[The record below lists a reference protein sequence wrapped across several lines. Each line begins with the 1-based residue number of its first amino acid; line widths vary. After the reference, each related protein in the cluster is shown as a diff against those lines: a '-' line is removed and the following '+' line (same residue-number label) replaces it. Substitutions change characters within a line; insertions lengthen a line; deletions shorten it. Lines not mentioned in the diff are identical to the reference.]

1 MMQETLSHYFG
12 YDTFRPGQEEII
24 SKIIDHRN
32 VLGVLPTGGGKSIC
46 YQVPGLMLGGTTIV
60 ISPLISLMKDQ
71 VDQLKAMGINAAF
84 INSSLTQKQQKEIE
98 QDLIRGHIQFLY
110 VAPER
115 FENQY
120 FLSQLRKVNIRLVA
134 FDEAHCISKWGHD
147 FRPSYQN
154 VIQKVFTLPQNFA
167 IVALTA
173 TATTEVQ
180 QDIMAKLNIDAND
193 EVKTSTKR
201 RNLIFKVNPTYQRQ
215 KFVVDYVTEH
225 NEEAGIIYCSTR
237 KQVEELQEV
246 LESHKVKCTIY
257 HAGLTNKERE
267 AAQNDF
273 LYDRVN
279 VVIATN
285 AFGMGIDKS
294 NVRFVIHYNMPGD
307 LESYYQEAGRAG
319 RDGLKS
325 ECILLFSERDRGL
338 HEYFISVSQADDD
351 YKEKMGEKLTK
362 MLQYTKTKKCLE
374 ATIVHYFEP
383 NEKLEECKQC
393 SNCIQENKTYDMTR
407 EAKMIISC
415 VARMR
420 QQESYSVIIQVLRG
434 ETTDYIKYN
443 DYDQLTT
450 HGIMKSYTTSELS
463 HLIDELRFKGFL
475 NENDEILIC
484 DKSVKKLLNDDTK
497 VFTTPFKQKSK
508 EKVFINTVEGV
519 DRALFSELVKVRKQ
533 LSDKLGIAPVSIF
546 SDYTLEEFAKR
557 KPESKQDMINIDG
570 VGSYKLKHYCPQF
583 LERIQSY
590 KTSI

>member
-1 MMQETLSHYFG
+1 MQETLSHYFG

-32 VLGVLPTGGGKSIC
+32 VLGVLSTGGGKSIC

-71 VDQLKAMGINAAF
+71 VDQLKAMGINAAY

-98 QDLIRGHIQFLY
+98 QDLISGHIQFLY

-154 VIQKVFTLPQNFA
+154 VIQKVFTLPQDFA

-173 TATTEVQ
+173 TATAEVQ

>member
-1 MMQETLSHYFG
+1 MQETLSHYFG

-98 QDLIRGHIQFLY
+98 QDLISGHIQFLY

-154 VIQKVFTLPQNFA
+154 VIQKVFTLPQDFA

-173 TATTEVQ
+173 TATAEVQ
-180 QDIMAKLNIDAND
+180 QDIMDKLNIEAND

-225 NEEAGIIYCSTR
+225 DEEAGIIYCSTR

-434 ETTDYIKYN
+434 ETKDYIKYN

-497 VFTTPFKQKSK
+497 VFTTLFKQKSK

>member
-1 MMQETLSHYFG
+1 MQETLSHYFG

-71 VDQLKAMGINAAF
+71 VDQLKAMGINAAY

-98 QDLIRGHIQFLY
+98 QDLISGHIQFLY

-154 VIQKVFTLPQNFA
+154 VIQKVFTLPQDFA

-173 TATTEVQ
+173 TATAEVQ

-246 LESHKVKCTIY
+246 LESHKVKCKIY

-294 NVRFVIHYNMPGD
+294 NIRFVIHYNMPGD

>member
-98 QDLIRGHIQFLY
+98 QDLISGHIQFLY

-154 VIQKVFTLPQNFA
+154 VIQKVFTLPQDFA

-173 TATTEVQ
+173 TATAEVQ
-180 QDIMAKLNIDAND
+180 QDIMDKLNIEAND

-225 NEEAGIIYCSTR
+225 DEEAGIIYCSTR

-362 MLQYTKTKKCLE
+362 MLQYTKNKKCLE

>member
-1 MMQETLSHYFG
+1 MQETLSHYFG

-71 VDQLKAMGINAAF
+71 VDQLKAMGINAAY

-98 QDLIRGHIQFLY
+98 QDLISGHIQFLY

-154 VIQKVFTLPQNFA
+154 VIQKVFTLPQDFA

-173 TATTEVQ
+173 TATAEVQ

-225 NEEAGIIYCSTR
+225 NEKAGIIYCSTR

-246 LESHKVKCTIY
+246 LESHKVKCKIY

>member
-1 MMQETLSHYFG
+1 MQETLSHYFG

-154 VIQKVFTLPQNFA
+154 VIQKVFTLPQDFA

-173 TATTEVQ
+173 TATAEVQ

>member
-1 MMQETLSHYFG
+1 MQETLSHYFG

-71 VDQLKAMGINAAF
+71 VDQLKAMGINAAY

-98 QDLIRGHIQFLY
+98 QDLISGHIQFLY

-154 VIQKVFTLPQNFA
+154 VIQKVFTLPQDFA

-173 TATTEVQ
+173 TATAEVQ

-279 VVIATN
+279 IVIATN